1 MTEFWDKVKT
11 ELDKA
16 GKAAQGALDEG
27 KMRIELFRLRQ
38 AADKSAESLGYAVYR
53 ARRDGKEP
61 DQATFSGLIASL
73 AEKEAEIARIESEL
87 KKFDADDATSPPPP
101 AATASESTS
110 SS

>member
-1 MTEFWDKVKT
+1 MSELWEKVKG

-16 GKAAQGALDEG
+16 GKVAQGAFDEG

-53 ARRDGKEP
+53 ARKEGREP
-61 DQATFSGLIASL
+61 DQASYSTLIGSL

-87 KKFDADDATSPPPP
+87 KKIDMDDASAAPPP
-101 AATASESTS
+101 ASGAPSGS
-110 SS
+110 